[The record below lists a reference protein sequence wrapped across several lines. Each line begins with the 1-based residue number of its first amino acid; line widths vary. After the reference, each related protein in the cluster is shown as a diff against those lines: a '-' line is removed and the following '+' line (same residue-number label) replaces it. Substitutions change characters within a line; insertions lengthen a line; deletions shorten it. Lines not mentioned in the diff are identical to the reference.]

1 MKELK
6 EIIQGAM
13 ADYKSRK
20 VDNAK
25 VDDDMDFEIYNE
37 VESTTRRILESIEEL
52 DATIDMIIEEADE
65 MSLEEYDLMEDAKLR
80 TRDLIGG

>member
-80 TRDLIGG
+80 TRDLIGR